1 MNKKIAVVLALLIL
15 LGITT
20 GCTSSLFSNPEKQI
34 LGTWTESTG
43 NIGVEFSEDGKVK
56 IPIGIFDLPVNA
68 DIDGEYTLNKKEK
81 TVTFAFSVFTINYER
96 TYVFEIDKDTLI
108 LTNPSS
114 GKKITLIRQVD
125 ETEKN

>member
-1 MNKKIAVVLALLIL
+1 MKKLLAVFGAAVIFVGVLAGCAVVF
-15 LGITT
+15 G
-20 GCTSSLFSNPEKQI
+20 NPEKQI

-43 NIGVEFSEDGKVK
+43 NIGVVFSEDGKVK

-68 DIDGEYTLNKKEK
+68 DIDGEYTMNKKEK
-81 TVTFAFSVFTINYER
+81 TVTFLFSVFAINYER
-96 TYVFEIDKDTLI
+96 TYEFEINKDTLV

>member
-1 MNKKIAVVLALLIL
+1 MKKRIAVVLAVLIV
-15 LGITT
+15 LGLTA
-20 GCTSSLFSNPEKQI
+20 GCGSSLFSNPEKQI

-43 NIGVEFSEDGKVK
+43 SIGVEFSEDGKVK

-81 TVTFAFSVFTINYER
+81 TVTFAFSVFMINYER
-96 TYVFEIDKDTLI
+96 TYEFEIDKDTLI
-108 LTNPSS
+108 LTNPDS

-125 ETEKN
+125 ENAKD